1 MKYILSI
8 FILVL
13 MSAWTQAQS
22 FKGGFFGG
30 LTASEVS
37 GDNLAG
43 PNKLGFSLGV
53 YTALATSPNAD
64 IRMEMMY
71 VQKGS
76 KANPSEK
83 NNFYTYRF
91 HLGYVEVPILYHFPF
106 PFFSSTEYMTRLKLE
121 AGVSYARLMH
131 YKEEDNGRLVL
142 AGEKEAYHVNEANLL
157 LGFNFPLNEKF
168 AFNFRASSS
177 ITPIRPH
184 QGKGTVWYN
193 WGQYHTLWHLTMN
206 YML

>member
-1 MKYILSI
+1 MKHIPFFVFFVLLS
-8 FILVL
+8 FFVQ
-13 MSAWTQAQS
+13 SQS
-22 FKGGFFGG
+22 FKGGFYGG

-53 YTALATSPNAD
+53 YTALATSSNTD
-64 IRMEMMY
+64 IRLEMMY

-91 HLGYVEVPILYHFPF
+91 HLEYVEIPILYHFPV
-106 PFFSSTEYMTRLKLE
+106 PFFSSAEYMTRLKLE
-121 AGVSYARLMH
+121 AGLSYARLMR

-142 AGEKEAYHVNEANLL
+142 EGEKEAYHLNEGNLL
-157 LGFNFPLNEKF
+157 LGFNYPLNEKL
-168 AFNFRASSS
+168 AFNFRMSNSL
-177 ITPIRPH
+177 TPIRPH
-184 QGKGTVWYN
+184 KGGGTVWYN
-193 WGQYHTLWHLTMN
+193 WGQYHTLWHITMN
-206 YML
+206 YIL